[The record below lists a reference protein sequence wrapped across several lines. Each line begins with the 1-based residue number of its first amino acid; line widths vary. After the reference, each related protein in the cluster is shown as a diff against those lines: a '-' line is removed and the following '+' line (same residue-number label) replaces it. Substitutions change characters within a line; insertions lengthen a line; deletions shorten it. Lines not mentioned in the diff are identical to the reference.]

1 MQCHILLRQ
10 YADPRFDGLS
20 DRGSWWFT
28 RTNPPYTTK
37 AQMNIFV
44 LDRDPRVAASY
55 HCDKHVIKMILETA
69 QMLSTA
75 HHVLEPRGPIAPH
88 VYRATHHNHP
98 CNIWVRENQKNY
110 FWAVQ
115 LLESLFDE
123 YTNRYNKFHA
133 TERFHSLLEQ
143 APFTIPQRHE
153 QSDFPQCV
161 PDDCKHE
168 DPVQAY
174 RQYYMKYKSHF
185 AKWAHGPQPEWYH
198 AS

>member
-75 HHVLEPRGPIAPH
+75 HHMLDPRGPVAPH

-98 CNIWVRENQKNY
+98 CNIWVRKNSANY
-110 FWAVQ
+110 MWAERLFRA
-115 LLESLFDE
+115 LLDE
-123 YTNRYNKFHA
+123 YTLRYGKHHLSGRMALDLTWPPTNI
-133 TERFHSLLEQ
+133 Q
-143 APFTIPQRHE
+143 ASQDK
-153 QSDFPQCV
+153 SDFPQCV
-161 PDDCKHE
+161 PDDCKHK
-168 DPVQAY
+168 DVVQAY
-174 RQYYMKYKSHF
+174 RQYYMKHKSRF
-185 AKWAHGPQPEWYH
+185 AKWAHSPQPEWYH
-198 AS
+198 A